1 MAKVKNIIPVETP
14 GFIKIKVLKS
24 LAGVFLMPENEG
36 AEIELPEA
44 QANEIVESGFG
55 EFIK

>member
-1 MAKVKNIIPVETP
+1 MAKVKNTIPAEMP

-24 LAGVFLMPENEG
+24 LAGLFLLPENEG
-36 AEIELPEA
+36 AILELPET
-44 QANEIVESGFG
+44 QANEIVDAGFG

>member
-1 MAKVKNIIPVETP
+1 MAKVKNTIPVETP

-24 LAGVFLMPENEG
+24 LAGMFLLPQNEG
-36 AEIELPEA
+36 AILELPEA
-44 QANEIVESGFG
+44 QANEIVGAGYG

>member
-1 MAKVKNIIPVETP
+1 MAKLKKSIPVETP

-24 LAGVFLMPENEG
+24 LAGMFLLPENEG
-36 AEIELPEA
+36 AIIELPEA